1 MPKKEFPAETGP
13 GAAGYDPQDGSLTNL
28 ASTSRLNLILE
39 QNARMAYAV
48 GRWQEGMDPDIKE
61 RFPCWRYVG
70 STALSPRD
78 SHARYAGHVYAKD
91 DPVWHSIFPP
101 SDFGCKC
108 SVEDCD
114 APPEKAPKE
123 ITPPGQT

>member
-1 MPKKEFPAETGP
+1 MI
-13 GAAGYDPQDGSLTNL
+13 
-28 ASTSRLNLILE
+28 LIPE

-78 SHARYAGHVYAKD
+78 SHARYAGHVYHAVD
-91 DPVWHSIFPP
+91 SCH
-101 SDFGCKC
+101 
-108 SVEDCD
+108 
-114 APPEKAPKE
+114 
-123 ITPPGQT
+123 